1 MKRLRLKETSKRTP
15 ARNPK
20 RSPKVSFKVE
30 DDYEFGIAPSGAQL
44 RAIVLGDSGLP
55 SVQGIREEIDEMRE
69 VLMGRALSPHDNG
82 VNSLQ
87 ETTNAYFSRCAE
99 LTLLIQRAE
108 VDGHVSR
115 GSAMNKT
122 RTGELRTFMELCHRA
137 TDVGSRRLT
146 LAQLEWEAR
155 RG

>member
-1 MKRLRLKETSKRTP
+1 MKLKLKQTP
-15 ARNPK
+15 SRPR
-20 RSPKVSFKVE
+20 RSPKVSFREE
-30 DDYEFGIAPSGAQL
+30 DDYEFGVAPSGAQL
-44 RAIVLGDSGLP
+44 RDIVLGDGSLP
-55 SVQGIREEIDEMRE
+55 DLMEIREEIDEMRE
-69 VLMGRALSPHDNG
+69 VLMGRRLSPHDNG

-87 ETTNAYFSRCAE
+87 ETANAYYSRCAE

-108 VDGHVSR
+108 VDGYVTRNSP
-115 GSAMNKT
+115 MYKT

>member
-1 MKRLRLKETSKRTP
+1 MKLKIKETPKRP
-15 ARNPK
+15 AK

-44 RAIVLGDSGLP
+44 RDIVFDDPGLP
-55 SVQGIREEIDEMRE
+55 SLQEIRDEIDDMRE
-69 VLMGRALSPHDNG
+69 VLMGRTLSPHDNG

-87 ETTNAYFSRCAE
+87 ETANAYYSRCAE

-108 VDGHVSR
+108 VDGYVTK
-115 GSAMNKT
+115 GSALYKT

-146 LAQLEWEAR
+146 LAQLEWQAR
-155 RG
+155 HG